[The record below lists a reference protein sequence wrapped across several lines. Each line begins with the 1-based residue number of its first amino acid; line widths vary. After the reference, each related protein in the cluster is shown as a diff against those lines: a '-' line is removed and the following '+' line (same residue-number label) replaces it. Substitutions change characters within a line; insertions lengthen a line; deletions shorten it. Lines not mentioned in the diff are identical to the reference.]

1 MPEINNF
8 PGLSIFVFLVV
19 AVLFFGTIFG
29 IFYLYF
35 TSRTRERLALIQ
47 SGMDPNTFKPRRTN
61 LKYGMVIFSVVL
73 GMVLGDIMGRVN
85 GYAIGVPLGIMLG
98 ALSLI
103 VYYFII
109 DKRLDKKQQ
118 GNNLNDLPA

>member
-1 MPEINNF
+1 MPEVSTLLKFNI
-8 PGLSIFVFLVV
+8 LVILV
-19 AVLFFGTIFG
+19 LAILFFGTIFG

-47 SGMDPNTFKPRRTN
+47 SGLDPNTFKPRRTN

-73 GMVLGDIMGRVN
+73 GMVLGDVMGRVN

-103 VYYFII
+103 LYYFII
-109 DKRLDKKQQ
+109 DKPLDKNQQRNRLDE
-118 GNNLNDLPA
+118 LPE

>member
-1 MPEINNF
+1 MPV
-8 PGLSIFVFLVV
+8 LSTFVILVL

-47 SGMDPNTFKPRRTN
+47 SGMDPNTFKPRRNN
-61 LKYGMVIFSVVL
+61 LKYGMVIFSVAF
-73 GMVLGDIMGRVN
+73 GMVLGDLIPFR
-85 GYAIGVPLGIMLG
+85 YAIGVPLGIMLG

-109 DKRLDKKQQ
+109 DKRLDKNKE
-118 GNNLNDLPA
+118 GKELNDLTA